1 MENHSG
7 TGKKT
12 AAITIALILAIG
24 FVDLCFQNEVV
35 WSMLFIAPVTF
46 SFFHPNAR
54 FTTLTSV
61 FCSAFTIGLG
71 VVEGVKPFILMNQLI
86 TLAGIWSAWFAI
98 IIYRRSVERLH
109 KERERLKALFDYSTE
124 GIVIADKSGAI
135 VMINPTAEK
144 KFGYQKGE
152 LIGQKIEL
160 LIPDRFGNMHV
171 RHREHF
177 VKNPHSRPMGQGMQL
192 FAKRKD
198 GGEFPVEIS
207 LSTFNIDKNS
217 FVIAFIIDVSERAAF
232 LDQIRKEKDLAQM
245 YLEIAPV
252 MFATISMDQRV
263 TLINQQGCKILGLP
277 ESTIIGKNWF
287 DIFKPDETREEDR
300 ATFIRIKESPPD
312 QDYSTYQES
321 QIVTATGERKLIA
334 GSFVI
339 IRDSDGKPHTLL
351 FSGED
356 VTEKRQQERLIEK
369 ANLELKANSEE
380 ILKLNSELE
389 ARVEKRTRELAD
401 LLSKMEL
408 TNVELATE
416 VRERRQ
422 AEELLQKNREEL
434 RASLA
439 KEKELGE
446 LKSRF
451 VTMASHEFRTPLST
465 ILSSASLIAKYHEED
480 QQEQRIKHVER
491 IKSSVNNLTTILND
505 FLSLGKLEEGKVQCH
520 PTEFNIESF
529 AQDITSELRE
539 LTKKG
544 QTIHYS
550 HFGEENMVVL
560 DKNLTRNICINLL
573 SNAIK
578 YSNESTRISIQT
590 VIDDINLII
599 KVTDQGIG
607 IPESEHQHVFDR
619 FFRANNAINI
629 QGTGL
634 GLNIVK
640 KYVELM
646 QGSISFE
653 SKDNLGT
660 TFTVQLPKSLKAF

>member
-1 MENHSG
+1 
-7 TGKKT
+7 
-12 AAITIALILAIG
+12 
-24 FVDLCFQNEVV
+24 
-35 WSMLFIAPVTF
+35 
-46 SFFHPNAR
+46 
-54 FTTLTSV
+54 
-61 FCSAFTIGLG
+61 
-71 VVEGVKPFILMNQLI
+71 
-86 TLAGIWSAWFAI
+86 
-98 IIYRRSVERLH
+98 
-109 KERERLKALFDYSTE
+109 
-124 GIVIADKSGAI
+124 
-135 VMINPTAEK
+135 
-144 KFGYQKGE
+144 
-152 LIGQKIEL
+152 
-160 LIPDRFGNMHV
+160 
-171 RHREHF
+171 
-177 VKNPHSRPMGQGMQL
+177 
-192 FAKRKD
+192 
-198 GGEFPVEIS
+198 
-207 LSTFNIDKNS
+207 
-217 FVIAFIIDVSERAAF
+217 
-232 LDQIRKEKDLAQM
+232 
-245 YLEIAPV
+245 
-252 MFATISMDQRV
+252 
-263 TLINQQGCKILGLP
+263 
-277 ESTIIGKNWF
+277 
-287 DIFKPDETREEDR
+287 
-300 ATFIRIKESPPD
+300 
-312 QDYSTYQES
+312 
-321 QIVTATGERKLIA
+321 
-334 GSFVI
+334 
-339 IRDSDGKPHTLL
+339 
-351 FSGED
+351 
-356 VTEKRQQERLIEK
+356 
-369 ANLELKANSEE
+369 
-380 ILKLNSELE
+380 
-389 ARVEKRTRELAD
+389 
-401 LLSKMEL
+401 
-408 TNVELATE
+408 
-416 VRERRQ
+416 
-422 AEELLQKNREEL
+422 
-434 RASLA
+434 
-439 KEKELGE
+439 
-446 LKSRF
+446 
-451 VTMASHEFRTPLST
+451 MASHEFRTPLST